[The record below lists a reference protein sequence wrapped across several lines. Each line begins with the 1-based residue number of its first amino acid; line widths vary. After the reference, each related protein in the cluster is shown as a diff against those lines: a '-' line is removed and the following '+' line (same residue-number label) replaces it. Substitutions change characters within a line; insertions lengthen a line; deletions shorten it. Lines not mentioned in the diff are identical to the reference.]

1 MNKNIN
7 LPAELSPESIRD
19 TAERIQPFINR
30 TPMFHYSERGKDWQL
45 KFEFLQR
52 SGSFKARGAL
62 NNILRLNSEQREGGV
77 TAVSAGNHALAVAY
91 ASSALEVNAK
101 VVMQSTANP
110 FRVSRAKAFGAEV
123 VISERIDT
131 AFEEMFRIAETEG
144 RTIIHPFEGYNTL
157 QGTATLGLEIVEQSK
172 DIDVLLVAVGGGGL
186 ISGVGAAV
194 KQVHP
199 GVEIIGVEPEGA
211 MGMTTSLEKGEALE
225 KVEVNTIA
233 DSLGAPMHAPISFSV
248 CQQVIDR
255 TVLVSDNEMC
265 QAMAWAA
272 DELKLALEPA
282 GAAVLAALNG
292 PLQKDT
298 NNRSVAAILCGS
310 NIDSETWSKYVA
322 RGRNS

>member
-1 MNKNIN
+1 MNKKIN

-30 TPMFHYSERGKDWQL
+30 TPMFHYSEHGKDWQL

-62 NNILRLNSEQREGGV
+62 NNILRLNSEQRDGGV

-144 RTIIHPFEGYNTL
+144 RAIIHPFEGYSTL
-157 QGTATLGLEIVEQSK
+157 QGTASLGLEIIEQSK

-194 KQVHP
+194 KQVQP

-211 MGMTTSLEKGEALE
+211 MGMTTSPVSYTHLTLP
-225 KVEVNTIA
+225 TIC
-233 DSLGAPMHAPISFSV
+233 SV
-248 CQQVIDR
+248 
-255 TVLVSDNEMC
+255 
-265 QAMAWAA
+265 
-272 DELKLALEPA
+272 
-282 GAAVLAALNG
+282 
-292 PLQKDT
+292 
-298 NNRSVAAILCGS
+298 
-310 NIDSETWSKYVA
+310 
-322 RGRNS
+322 